1 MGARDVD
8 RMEMRVHQ
16 LEMRVERLGKDLV
29 EAKRRHVKVET
40 ALIWENT
47 ELGKRVWALLR
58 KYEPETVAALKEKR

>member
-1 MGARDVD
+1 MGIRDVD
-8 RMEMRVHQ
+8 RLERRVAS
-16 LEMRVERLGKDLV
+16 LEKAFEEEK
-29 EAKRRHVKVET
+29 KRHVKVET